1 MAWKNMSTLSPVCPT
16 TRRSAPA
23 GSAGRPLHRLVRQ
36 APSSPLTNH
45 RCECAESLVD
55 RCRVGEHI
63 EDVRIDYHDVRSLRI
78 PGRGDSSVALGEV
91 VFRTHRVAIGVAP
104 PTPSALS
111 HTFFAPS

>member
-16 TRRSAPA
+16 TRRSAAA
-23 GSAGRPLHRLVRQ
+23 GPAGRPLHRLVRQ
-36 APSSPLTNH
+36 APLTNH

-78 PGRGDSSVALGEV
+78 PGGCDSSLTLGEV
-91 VFRTHRVAIGVAP
+91 VFRTHRVAIGVAR

-111 HTFFAPS
+111 HTFFAPSG